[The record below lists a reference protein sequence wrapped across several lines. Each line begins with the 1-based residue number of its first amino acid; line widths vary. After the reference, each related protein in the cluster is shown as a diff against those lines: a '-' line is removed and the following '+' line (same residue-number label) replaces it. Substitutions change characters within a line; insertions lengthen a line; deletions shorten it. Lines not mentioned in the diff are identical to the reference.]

1 MAEMI
6 MAFTPLVFLIVYA
19 LKTRKMAESMILA
32 TLLAMVLL
40 HRQHFL
46 TGTIDAMYATLA
58 NASYQFALCVIIGF
72 GGMITLLQA
81 SGALM
86 GFRDLLARVASTPQ
100 RTLLLAWILSVVM
113 FVDEYLNALTV
124 TISMRGICDK
134 NRIPREHLAVQ
145 ANIMACCLCVTVPFT
160 SWTAFSV
167 GLISDFDL
175 GFNDY
180 LQAIPFMFYPL
191 AMMLLSLLLALGVFP
206 KVGGLKQAYQRV
218 QSGGAPFEQNASAE
232 KLVDIA
238 DVDESNVSSAWNAII
253 PLAALVGGTVLF
265 DNDLLHG
272 IIIALIVQFL
282 LYVIS
287 KRMTVG
293 EYFDHFFAGAKGMT
307 SIAIVVGFGLMLSDA
322 NRELGLFDILIN
334 GIGGTV
340 PACLIPPLAFLL
352 VALTVFAVGGYWAV
366 MTIAVPVF
374 LPMGAAAGV
383 SAPLMIAAVMSG
395 ITLGYSLCFYADAVL
410 MTTAGSGVSNLTT
423 IKATTPYA
431 IGVAAVSAVGFL
443 LCGLV

>member
-32 TLLAMVLL
+32 TLLAMVLV

-58 NASYQFALCVIIGF
+58 NASYQFA
-72 GGMITLLQA
+72 
-81 SGALM
+81 
-86 GFRDLLARVASTPQ
+86 
-100 RTLLLAWILSVVM
+100 
-113 FVDEYLNALTV
+113 
-124 TISMRGICDK
+124 
-134 NRIPREHLAVQ
+134 
-145 ANIMACCLCVTVPFT
+145 LCVTVPFT

-340 PACLIPPLAFLL
+340 PAWVIPPLAFLL
-352 VALTVFAVGGYWAV
+352 VALTVFAVGGCWAV

>member
-1 MAEMI
+1 MAEII

-32 TLLAMVLL
+32 TLLAMVLV

-46 TGTIDAMYATLA
+46 TGTIDAMYATLS

-86 GFRDLLARVASTPQ
+86 GFRDLLARVASTPR
-100 RTLLLAWILSVVM
+100 RTLLLAWLLSVVM

-134 NRIPREHLAVQ
+134 NHIPREHLAVQ

-175 GFNDY
+175 GFSDY

-206 KVGGLKQAYQRV
+206 KVGGLKRAYQRV

-238 DVDESNVSSAWNAII
+238 DVDENNVSSAWNAII

-287 KRMTVG
+287 RRMTVG

-340 PACLIPPLAFLL
+340 PTCLIPPLAFLL
-352 VALTVFAVGGYWAV
+352 VALTVFAVGGCWAV

-431 IGVAAVSAVGFL
+431 IGVAAVSAVGLL